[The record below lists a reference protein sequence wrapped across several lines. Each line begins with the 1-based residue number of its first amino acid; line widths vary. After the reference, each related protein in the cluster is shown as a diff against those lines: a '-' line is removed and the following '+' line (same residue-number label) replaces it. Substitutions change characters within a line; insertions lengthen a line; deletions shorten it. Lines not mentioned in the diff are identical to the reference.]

1 MNVTFHVLASF
12 ATTAALSTVKAT
24 NQRARFSLLAA
35 GLIAGVIL
43 HGILDILPH
52 SYPINSILDVMLAL
66 ILFAVGSL
74 LVVKAQRLLF
84 LACYLGAI
92 LPDLVDLGPAILNK
106 RLGTT
111 FPVIKL
117 FPWHWKMYSGS
128 IYDGSKSVESAL
140 SHMVVLVGSLLL
152 LFWLHDNIF
161 RFDKIVHWLKR
172 T

>member
-12 ATTAALSTVKAT
+12 ATTAALSTINAGT
-24 NQRARFSLLAA
+24 QRARFLLLVA

-52 SYPINSILDVMLAL
+52 SYPINSILDVVLAL
-66 ILFAVGSL
+66 ILFAVAWP

-92 LPDLVDLGPAILNK
+92 LPDLIDLGPAILNK

-128 IYDGSKSVESAL
+128 IYDGSKGFESAL
-140 SHMVVLVGSLLL
+140 SHVVVLGASLLL
-152 LFWLHDNIF
+152 LFWLHNNIF
-161 RFDKIVHWLKR
+161 RFDKIVYWLRR